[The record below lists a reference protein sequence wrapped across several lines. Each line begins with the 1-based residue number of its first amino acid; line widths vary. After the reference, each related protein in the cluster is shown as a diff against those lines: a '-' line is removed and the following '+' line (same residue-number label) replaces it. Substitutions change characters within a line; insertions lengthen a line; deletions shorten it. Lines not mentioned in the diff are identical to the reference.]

1 MRSGHAMVFIIII
14 SHLATIGTV
23 FGVSYSYEHLLI
35 LASRL
40 DLLKFVK
47 KEVKKQQQLFLK
59 RERNY
64 QIEKLIPSVH
74 IYLFLKK

>member
-1 MRSGHAMVFIIII
+1 MNTYI
-14 SHLATIGTV
+14 
-23 FGVSYSYEHLLI
+23 LLI

-74 IYLFLKK
+74 IYLFLKKIMHQTLYLLIL